1 MANCSAS
8 CGPGIDLAAPLTS
21 DQDIIRR
28 VDHLLDDVSRQRRS
42 MWLLFLSSDGV
53 QLPVIVPIDD
63 VPARPDW
70 LLARNLCEVIA
81 DVLADAAE
89 AGSAVVTLTRPGAE
103 TVDDTDRE
111 WLRALHAAAGESG
124 AAVRLICLATEAG
137 TRQLTL
143 DHTD

>member
-1 MANCSAS
+1 MTNCSVS
-8 CGPGIDLAAPLTS
+8 CGPGIDLAAPLTT
-21 DQDIIRR
+21 DQDIILR
-28 VDHLLDDVSRQRRS
+28 VDHLLDDDSRQHRS
-42 MWLLFLSSDGV
+42 LWLLFLSSGGV

-63 VPARPDW
+63 VPARPDR

-81 DVLADAAE
+81 NVLDDVAH
-89 AGSAVVTLTRPGAE
+89 AGSAVITLTRPGAE